1 MNQFEHTK
9 ALEAAATPGPW
20 VTTPPNS
27 TSGWLGN
34 YWSIG
39 TEVDG
44 LLERFTGDIGGA
56 LDNTQADAEFIAHA
70 RTAVPALVA
79 AVERVQAL
87 HRRNSEIGAHTF
99 CLECHEFWPCPT
111 RKALEES

>member
-1 MNQFEHTK
+1 MMDVEHTK

-20 VTTPPNS
+20 ATTPPNS
-27 TSGWLGN
+27 NSGWLGN

-44 LLERFTGDIGGA
+44 LLERFTGDSGGA
-56 LDNTQADAEFIAHA
+56 LDNTQADAAFIAHA

-87 HRRNSEIGAHTF
+87 HTPDDSF
-99 CLECHEFWPCPT
+99 CTECHQIYPCDT
-111 RKALEES
+111 RRALETP